1 MNFLSRVFVLS
12 FVAAMLF
19 TLPSPSAHAQEVDL
33 RFEEYE
39 ELLNGLLR
47 TRRDEEKAFVAVVL
61 DRVQDGSIPERL
73 VETSYKWVLNK
84 RPNTN
89 YPFVY
94 FERVLRIQATQLE
107 LNQFIPEFDYEIYRT
122 PIPRTP

>member
-12 FVAAMLF
+12 FIAAMLF
-19 TLPSPSAHAQEVDL
+19 SLSSPSAHAQEVDL
-33 RFEEYE
+33 RFAEYE
-39 ELLNGLLR
+39 ELLNGILR
-47 TRRDEEKAFVAVVL
+47 TRRDEEKAFVAAVL

-94 FERVLRIQATQLE
+94 FERVIRIQATQLE
-107 LNQFIPEFDYEIYRT
+107 LNQFIPEFDYEVYQT